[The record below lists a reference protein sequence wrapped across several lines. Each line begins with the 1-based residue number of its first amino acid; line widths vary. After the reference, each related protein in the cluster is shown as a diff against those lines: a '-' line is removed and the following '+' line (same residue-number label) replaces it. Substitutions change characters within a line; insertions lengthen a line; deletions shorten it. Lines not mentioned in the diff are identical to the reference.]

1 MYNYDHGND
10 HYKVYSDLKSSDVK
24 VQKIKYVNSNINV
37 NGIDITEIPPDGTTA
52 AEAAENEGGAGANSQ
67 NDKGL
72 EDKINF
78 DRNLVNVC
86 ANINDNEQTK
96 ISSPKDANLLV
107 TKTVTCDD
115 FSDESVPSVQQDVN
129 PCPVL
134 EATITEDQFVISVTG
149 NNPVPPQFQGS
160 EGGQNVVMGAGFYT
174 VTETSAASVAMDIS
188 TLEGN
193 LGIDITGPTAS
204 FAEDC
209 TQSDPL
215 EATGTITAGQSQTCK
230 ITNHFIIEESQCI
243 NSDINFAC

>member
-96 ISSPKDANLLV
+96 ISSPKEANLLV
-107 TKTVTCDD
+107 TKTVTCED
-115 FSDESVPSVQQDVN
+115 FSDESVPSVQQGVN
-129 PCPVL
+129 PFPVL
-134 EATITEDQFVISVTG
+134 EATITEDQFDISVSG
-149 NNPVPPQFQGS
+149 NNPVRPQFQGS
-160 EGGQNVVMGAGFYT
+160 EGGHETHRYTYYQN
-174 VTETSAASVAMDIS
+174 
-188 TLEGN
+188 N
-193 LGIDITGPTAS
+193 IT
-204 FAEDC
+204 D
-209 TQSDPL
+209 
-215 EATGTITAGQSQTCK
+215 
-230 ITNHFIIEESQCI
+230 HFFIFCLLIYFS
-243 NSDINFAC
+243 SDINLFY